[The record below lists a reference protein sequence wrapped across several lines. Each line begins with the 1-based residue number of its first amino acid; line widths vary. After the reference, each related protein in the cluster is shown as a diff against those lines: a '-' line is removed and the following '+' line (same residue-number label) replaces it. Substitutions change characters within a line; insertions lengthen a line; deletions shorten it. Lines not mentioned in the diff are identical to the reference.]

1 LVERQWTSW
10 NKKSPVTRAIYK
22 LKFYSIR
29 LLLAG
34 FLALQTFVLLADVPL
49 DRIVAVVEDDIIMQS
64 ELDTELRT
72 VVARMKEQNI
82 QLPSSSVL
90 ENQVLERMILVKIQL
105 QQAESTGIRVDDE
118 TLNRTISNIAAGNN
132 VSLSKFKEILE
143 KDGFNYEQFRENIRN
158 EVTISRLRQSQVDNR
173 ISITN
178 KEIDNAL
185 VNEEFQSTSET
196 EYLLHHILISLPEA
210 PAPEE
215 EEQARLIAS
224 KVLDDLKAGQNFATM
239 ATTVSDGQRALE
251 GGDLGWR
258 KKSEIP
264 TLFSAQVATMEKGD
278 ISDLIQSSSGFHIV
292 KLADI
297 RSSDKHMITQTK
309 ARHILIKLNEL
320 TTADDAKLKLEQ
332 LKIRLIGGDDFT
344 KLAKA
349 HSDDTGSA
357 ALGGDLGWRSPGELV
372 PEFENPMNQLEP
384 GEISEPIE
392 SQFGWHLIQ
401 LVERREHDDTENAK
415 RIKASET
422 IRRRKSEE
430 AHQNWLR
437 HLRDEAYVE
446 YRLDDG

>member
-1 LVERQWTSW
+1 M
-10 NKKSPVTRAIYK
+10 
-22 LKFYSIR
+22 
-29 LLLAG
+29 AG
-34 FLALQTFVLLADVPL
+34 FLALRTFVLVADVPL

-64 ELDTELRT
+64 ELDTELRSA
-72 VVARMKEQNI
+72 VARMKGQNI

-105 QQAESTGIRVDDE
+105 QRAESIGIRVDDE

-185 VNEEFQSTSET
+185 VNEEFQSASET
-196 EYLLHHILISLPEA
+196 EYLLQHILISLPEA

-215 EEQARLIAS
+215 EEQARLVAS
-224 KVLDDLKAGQNFATM
+224 KVLEDLKAGQNFATM

-264 TLFSAQVATMEKGD
+264 TLFSAQVATMEKED
-278 ISDLIQSSSGFHIV
+278 ISNLIQSSSGFHIV

-297 RSSDKHMITQTK
+297 RSGDKQMITQQ
-309 ARHILIKLNEL
+309 R
-320 TTADDAKLKLEQ
+320 
-332 LKIRLIGGDDFT
+332 
-344 KLAKA
+344 
-349 HSDDTGSA
+349 
-357 ALGGDLGWRSPGELV
+357 PV
-372 PEFENPMNQLEP
+372 
-384 GEISEPIE
+384 IS
-392 SQFGWHLIQ
+392 
-401 LVERREHDDTENAK
+401 
-415 RIKASET
+415 
-422 IRRRKSEE
+422 
-430 AHQNWLR
+430 
-437 HLRDEAYVE
+437 
-446 YRLDDG
+446 